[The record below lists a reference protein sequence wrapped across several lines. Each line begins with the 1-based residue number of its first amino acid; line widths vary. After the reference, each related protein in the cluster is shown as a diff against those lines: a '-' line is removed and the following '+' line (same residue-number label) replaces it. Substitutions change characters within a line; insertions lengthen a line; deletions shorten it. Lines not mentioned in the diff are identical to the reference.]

1 MTIGSNIDIILIVA
15 ASLAG
20 FVVGLGAWRRDE
32 LLVTSGLL
40 GGFVLA
46 LVPLARASPGGARF
60 FAALVPV
67 LVFVVIIVLLL
78 GARRRYRVSLAALM
92 ACRYERKRMLLDT
105 LGFAASLIL
114 LVTGILLAAVASTK
128 TARGGELERAI
139 AASAILIALGTP
151 TLYYAFKD
159 YLERCM
165 PRMKKYATTRAAT
178 T

>member
-1 MTIGSNIDIILIVA
+1 MDAVSLVLFI
-15 ASLAG
+15 ASSLLG
-20 FVVGLGAWRRDE
+20 LVVGLGAWRRDE
-32 LLVTSGLL
+32 LLVASGLL

-60 FAALVPV
+60 LTALAPV

-92 ACRYERKRMLLDT
+92 ACRYEGKRMLLDT
-105 LGFAASLIL
+105 LGFAAGLIL
-114 LVTGILLAAVASTK
+114 LVTGVLLVAVASTK
-128 TARGGELERAI
+128 TARGGELARAI

-159 YLERCM
+159 YLESCM
-165 PRMKKYATTRAAT
+165 PGMKKYATTRTAT